1 MRLADVLALGIHD
14 ENLPDDPEIRER
26 FRRVLFDGARLV
38 ARSGATVTLQ
48 DLAGFS
54 ALERELYAR
63 AARQER
69 LRNMLDFAAA
79 ISGREAEVAAE
90 LDGGQSI
97 IERELDEFTADL
109 VKGLDA

>member
-1 MRLADVLALGIHD
+1 MRLAEVANLGILD
-14 ENLPDDPEIRER
+14 EHLPEDPEIRER
-26 FRRVLFDGARLV
+26 FRLRLFDAARLV
-38 ARSGATVTLQ
+38 ARSGVAVTLQ

-54 ALERELYAR
+54 DLERELYAR

-79 ISGREAEVAAE
+79 LGGREAEVAAE

-97 IERELDEFTADL
+97 IERELDEFTDEL